1 MLIFLAF
8 SLQAGST
15 RARVKQHAVLDTI
28 KASLEDHNPDLTLE
42 NEIRYKLLIDT
53 SGDESIIRFLF
64 AFRVLERSK
73 THIYVCSK
81 FPGDTET
88 QKVWQKDLLLCT
100 MSLLQS
106 HSSFYRLI

>member
-1 MLIFLAF
+1 M
-8 SLQAGST
+8 
-15 RARVKQHAVLDTI
+15 KQHAVLDII

-64 AFRVLERSK
+64 TFGVLQRSE

-81 FPGDTET
+81 FPGDSET
-88 QKVWQKDLLLCT
+88 QKVWQKN
-100 MSLLQS
+100 
-106 HSSFYRLI
+106 

>member
-1 MLIFLAF
+1 MLTI
-8 SLQAGST
+8 QAGST
-15 RARVKQHAVLDTI
+15 ITQVKQHAVLDTI

-64 AFRVLERSK
+64 AFRVLQRSK
-73 THIYVCSK
+73 AHIHVCSK

-88 QKVWQKDLLLCT
+88 QKVWRKELLMCT
-100 MSLLQS
+100 MYFVIALFFLL
-106 HSSFYRLI
+106 